1 LLKLLFAKEIIGLI
15 VATYLLPATYKLSM
29 SKTEIPPEMA
39 KALEYIEDKYDIFFR
54 ANNKQLSDYYVMD
67 RSFTLTLR
75 EGNNLPF
82 TLINELKTHFQVER

>member
-1 LLKLLFAKEIIGLI
+1 
-15 VATYLLPATYKLSM
+15 M